1 MAIDG
6 VNGPVNTGRRRF
18 LTATTAVVGAVG
30 AGIAAV
36 PFIKSWNPSA
46 RAKLAGAPVTADISG
61 LQEGQRLILE
71 WRGQPIWIVKR
82 SQAVLQALPTLDEYL
97 RDPDSA
103 NPDQQPEYVRE
114 ANPKLRSLKPEI
126 SVLVG
131 VLGQRVAQVAVQG
144 RQRFQD
150 RLGALDDPD
159 RLAAPLEAQALPFL
173 QGADVGHHRGA
184 GQAGPGA
191 GVPRLDERHCGET
204 DADGTHRNGG
214 GGQEPASTRVG
225 GLVDLIVGHP
235 ALRKSSAG
243 SVGCLHPYPCAD
255 QDADAKDG
263 EV

>member
-82 SQAVLQALPTLDEYL
+82 SKAVLDALPTLDANL
-97 RDPDSA
+97 RDPQSE
-103 NPDQQPEYVRE
+103 NLDQQPAYIKGVT
-114 ANPKLRSLKPEI
+114 RSLKPEI

-131 VLGQRVAQVAVQG
+131 LCTHLGCSPEMVAKIGPAPFDPEWKGGYFCPCHKSKFDMAGRVY
-144 RQRFQD
+144 
-150 RLGALDDPD
+150 LGVPAPTNLVVPLHYYENDTTIVVGLDP
-159 RLAAPLEAQALPFL
+159 
-173 QGADVGHHRGA
+173 QGA
-184 GQAGPGA
+184 
-191 GVPRLDERHCGET
+191 
-204 DADGTHRNGG
+204 
-214 GGQEPASTRVG
+214 
-225 GLVDLIVGHP
+225 
-235 ALRKSSAG
+235 
-243 SVGCLHPYPCAD
+243 
-255 QDADAKDG
+255 
-263 EV
+263 

>member
-82 SQAVLQALPTLDEYL
+82 SKAVLDALPTLDANL
-97 RDPDSA
+97 RDPQSE
-103 NPDQQPEYVRE
+103 NLDQQPAYIKGVT
-114 ANPKLRSLKPEI
+114 RSLKPEI

-131 VLGQRVAQVAVQG
+131 LCTHLGCSPEMAAEIKPEPYDPNWKGGYFCPCHKSRFDMAGRVFQG
-144 RQRFQD
+144 VPAPTNLVVPPHYYEND
-150 RLGALDDPD
+150 TTIVVGLDP
-159 RLAAPLEAQALPFL
+159 
-173 QGADVGHHRGA
+173 QGA
-184 GQAGPGA
+184 
-191 GVPRLDERHCGET
+191 
-204 DADGTHRNGG
+204 
-214 GGQEPASTRVG
+214 
-225 GLVDLIVGHP
+225 
-235 ALRKSSAG
+235 
-243 SVGCLHPYPCAD
+243 
-255 QDADAKDG
+255 
-263 EV
+263 

>member
-82 SQAVLQALPTLDEYL
+82 SKAVLDALPTLDANL
-97 RDPDSA
+97 RDPQSE
-103 NPDQQPEYVRE
+103 NLDQQPAYIKGET
-114 ANPKLRSLKPEI
+114 RSLKPEI

-131 VLGQRVAQVAVQG
+131 LCTHLGCSPEMAAEIKPEPYDPNWKGGYFCPCHKSRFDMAGRV
-144 RQRFQD
+144 FQ
-150 RLGALDDPD
+150 
-159 RLAAPLEAQALPFL
+159 
-173 QGADVGHHRGA
+173 
-184 GQAGPGA
+184 
-191 GVPRLDERHCGET
+191 GVPAPTNLVVPPHFYQDDNTIVVGLDPQ
-204 DADGTHRNGG
+204 GG
-214 GGQEPASTRVG
+214 A
-225 GLVDLIVGHP
+225 
-235 ALRKSSAG
+235 
-243 SVGCLHPYPCAD
+243 
-255 QDADAKDG
+255 
-263 EV
+263 

>member
-82 SQAVLQALPTLDEYL
+82 SKAVLDALPTLDANL
-97 RDPDSA
+97 RDPQSE
-103 NPDQQPEYVRE
+103 NPDQQPSYIKGET
-114 ANPKLRSLKPEI
+114 RSLKPEI

-131 VLGQRVAQVAVQG
+131 LCTHLGCSPEMAAEIKPEPYDPNWKGGYFCPCHKSRFDMAGRV
-144 RQRFQD
+144 FQ
-150 RLGALDDPD
+150 
-159 RLAAPLEAQALPFL
+159 
-173 QGADVGHHRGA
+173 
-184 GQAGPGA
+184 
-191 GVPRLDERHCGET
+191 GVPAPTNLVVPPHFYQDDNTIVVGLDPQ
-204 DADGTHRNGG
+204 GG
-214 GGQEPASTRVG
+214 A
-225 GLVDLIVGHP
+225 
-235 ALRKSSAG
+235 
-243 SVGCLHPYPCAD
+243 
-255 QDADAKDG
+255 
-263 EV
+263 

>member
-82 SQAVLQALPTLDEYL
+82 SKAILDALPTLDANL
-97 RDPDSA
+97 RDPQSA
-103 NPDQQPEYVRE
+103 NKDQQPSYITGET
-114 ANPKLRSLKPEI
+114 RSLKPEI

-131 VLGQRVAQVAVQG
+131 LCTHLGCSPEMAAEIKPEPY
-144 RQRFQD
+144 
-150 RLGALDDPD
+150 DPD
-159 RLAAPLEAQALPFL
+159 WKGGYFCPCHKSRF
-173 QGADVGHHRGA
+173 DMA
-184 GQAGPGA
+184 GRVFQ
-191 GVPRLDERHCGET
+191 GVPAPTNLVVPPHFYQDDNTIVIGLDPQ
-204 DADGTHRNGG
+204 GG
-214 GGQEPASTRVG
+214 A
-225 GLVDLIVGHP
+225 
-235 ALRKSSAG
+235 
-243 SVGCLHPYPCAD
+243 
-255 QDADAKDG
+255 
-263 EV
+263 